1 MMRLAVRDRG
11 LAWPAPW
18 QPQGAGRAALAL
30 APTAP
35 RYAAYPSAY
44 ASAGAHPLAD
54 PAASDALRRRGDEIE
69 TAFAAV
75 APALQALVARQFE
88 PGFAHRAA
96 EELRQRLDLA
106 VPASWFEA
114 RWNAPLDMCALHARC
129 VLRTFA
135 RLVERG
141 FDSSHALVSDGE
153 PVEALIR
160 RWGFHAIDITPCADG
175 RLAGVVD
182 FILRVPPAVVAYRK
196 SYAGAMFDVEE
207 ALAHWE
213 AVELRRWREG
223 RPNAASEPTRYLKV
237 GVYHFSSV
245 EPAHEGCAAHGSDT
259 ARAAA
264 SLLERLQQFAAAV
277 ERTHCCGA
285 QVAILLVG
293 VDTDTDAIRVHVP
306 DADGAMAVERFVCSA
321 RLYERTQDAAREAA
335 KEAIRQAVADCAGVA
350 ADDAATEGM
359 RWFCGYLL
367 KNNLAQVDAVR
378 ARYGGSYPER
388 GHDEKLIVVGDP
400 IDDVQLRN
408 LAFQAQMDSVEEGAG
423 DLAVGVRILGSRH
436 RELGVAVP
444 VLVLQRYDARIPG
457 ARDRAGQRAARMAEA
472 VRSRHRERI
481 AAGELWVEA
490 ALRADGSARLEFVDA
505 MQTQPRCG
513 CGTESCG

>member
-1 MMRLAVRDRG
+1 MRPAAARDRG

-18 QPQGAGRAALAL
+18 QPRGAGGMPLAVAWPAA
-30 APTAP
+30 
-35 RYAAYPSAY
+35 
-44 ASAGAHPLAD
+44 ASSAHPLAD
-54 PAASDALRRRGDEIE
+54 AAASAALRRRGDEIE
-69 TAFAAV
+69 AAFSAV
-75 APALQALVARQFE
+75 APALQSLAERQFE
-88 PGFAHRAA
+88 AGFAERAA
-96 EELRQRLDLA
+96 AELRHRLDLE
-106 VPASWFEA
+106 VPPAWFEA
-114 RWNAPLDMCALHARC
+114 RWNAPLDMPALHARC

-141 FDSSHALVSDGE
+141 FDASHAASSDGE
-153 PVEALIR
+153 PVAALIQ
-160 RWGFHAIDITPCADG
+160 RWGFHAVDITPCADG

-182 FILRVPPAVVAYRK
+182 FILRVPAAVVAYRR

-259 ARAAA
+259 SRAAA

-285 QVAILLVG
+285 SVAILLVG

-306 DADGAMAVERFVCSA
+306 DAAGTMAVDRYVCSA
-321 RLYERTQDAAREAA
+321 RLYAATQDLAREAA

-378 ARYGGSYPER
+378 ARYGGPYPER

-423 DLAVGVRILGSRH
+423 DLAVGVRILGARH

-457 ARDRAGQRAARMAEA
+457 ARERAQARAARMAAA
-472 VRSRHRERI
+472 VRDRH
-481 AAGELWVEA
+481 AAAVAGGELWVEA
-490 ALRADGSARLEFVDA
+490 ALRADGGANLEFVA
-505 MQTQPRCG
+505 TAAAQRRCG